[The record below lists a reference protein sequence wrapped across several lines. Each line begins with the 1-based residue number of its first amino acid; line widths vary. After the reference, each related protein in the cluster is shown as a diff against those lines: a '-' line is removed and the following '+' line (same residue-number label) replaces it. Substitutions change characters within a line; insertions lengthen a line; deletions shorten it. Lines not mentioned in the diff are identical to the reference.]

1 LIWVWV
7 EFDMALSCNW
17 SITETMRNWHNGL
30 SGGSVGFAFY
40 RLTAIGQAE
49 RQCCVIRHFMKRV
62 IVEAWWMAI
71 VPVAAFLQHQLS
83 LQQLIIGN
91 SGAIVLVS
99 KGFITAMFD
108 RNG

>member
-1 LIWVWV
+1 
-7 EFDMALSCNW
+7 
-17 SITETMRNWHNGL
+17 
-30 SGGSVGFAFY
+30 
-40 RLTAIGQAE
+40 
-49 RQCCVIRHFMKRV
+49 
-62 IVEAWWMAI
+62 MAI